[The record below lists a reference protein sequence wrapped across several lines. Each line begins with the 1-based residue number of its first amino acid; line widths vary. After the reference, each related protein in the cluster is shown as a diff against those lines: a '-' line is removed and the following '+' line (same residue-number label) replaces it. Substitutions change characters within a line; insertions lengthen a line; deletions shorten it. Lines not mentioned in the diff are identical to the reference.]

1 MQKILI
7 ALLSL
12 IFFVQTAS
20 AAENISVGASE
31 TESTDLICAF
41 TSMAAYS
48 DDTGLFARDMLS
60 SRGWEIYGI
69 KNKNSRANVKAYL
82 IGKKFIGDKNIKIL
96 VIAGTEDLKDVEVDF
111 RLGRVGLESDEV
123 GEDKIFVHRGFR
135 DYTDAALSDGV
146 KEYLLDELKK
156 NPAET
161 LYITGHS
168 LGGAVA
174 LMTAVRLCE
183 SGANMN
189 QIKVV
194 TFGAPAL
201 GNKNFVDAYQDKIN
215 LRRIAISGDVIK
227 KSLQVLGYVQFGDF
241 VEYKA
246 TESENHNSHA
256 MALYLECALKNY
268 YDAENVY
275 KFVDVDEKNKITT
288 PIYVAPIKILKKS
301 FTPED
306 EKYIKQLFID
316 GLQSRLTN
324 LTFAGEKFVE
334 VEKEEQF
341 SYDVTEFLKSAQ
353 AANCKFILVQNL
365 HAKTVKNSQPRETRV
380 TLDEMIFDSEGRLLS
395 MQTAGPTT
403 KDLTIIEA
411 TTFAQE
417 SLRKNREKIFS
428 AH

>member
-7 ALLSL
+7 ALFSL
-12 IFFVQTAS
+12 IFFMQIAS
-20 AAENISVGASE
+20 AAENITVENE

-48 DDTGLFARDMLS
+48 GDTGLFARDMLT
-60 SRGWEIYGI
+60 SRGWEIIGL
-69 KNKNSRANVKAYL
+69 KTQNNRANVKAYL
-82 IGKKFIGDKNIKIL
+82 ISKKFIGDKKIKIL

-111 RLGRVGLESDEV
+111 RVGRVGLLQDEV

-135 DYTDAALSDGV
+135 DYADSALSGGV

-156 NPAET
+156 NPAEI

-174 LMTAVRLCE
+174 LMTAVRLCD
-183 SGANMN
+183 SGANMQ

-201 GNKNFVDAYQDKIN
+201 GNRNFADAYQDKIN

-246 TESENHNSHA
+246 TETETQYSHS

-268 YDAENVY
+268 YDTEDAY
-275 KFVDVDEKNKITT
+275 KFVDVDEKNKIST

-301 FTPED
+301 FKPED

-316 GLQSRLTN
+316 GLKSRLTN
-324 LTFAGEKFVE
+324 LTFAGEKFVT
-334 VEKEEQF
+334 VEKDSQF
-341 SYDVTEFLKSAQ
+341 SYDVTEFLKAAQ
-353 AANCKFILVQNL
+353 EANCKFILVQNL
-365 HAKTVKNSQPRETRV
+365 YAKTVKDSQPRETRV

-411 TTFAQE
+411 ATFAQE
-417 SLRKNREKIFS
+417 SLRKSREKFFS
-428 AH
+428 AK